1 MDRPVFLLVAG
12 DGNVTIS
19 SQNMHL
25 PLATVSLFSVLLGVL
40 QVLGALGVFLYGMKI
55 TSESVQ
61 RVAGSKMRDAL
72 STLTTNRFTGILT
85 GFITTS
91 LVQSSSATTVLVVS
105 FVNAGLLTLVQAIGL
120 IMGANL
126 GTTITAW
133 IVALVGKFSVSSA
146 ALPLIGIGLPFVFIG
161 KDKAKSWG
169 EMLLGFGLLFFGLGL
184 LKDSV
189 PDLQL
194 MMKTDPVTAD
204 AIRDVVGWMGGRG
217 FASIL
222 MYLVGGIVLTLMV
235 QSSSA
240 AMAITVTCAING
252 WLGDLSDPVAVFQN
266 SAAIVLGENIG
277 TTVTAWL
284 AALGANAN
292 AKRAARA
299 HFLFNVIGVIWMLVV
314 FVPVTNV
321 VWGLAGALPESM
333 RSASDKFQSSEIA
346 FATAIFHS
354 SFNFLNICLL
364 VWFVPQIAGL
374 VQMWV
379 KDKHGG
385 EEKPRLKYISQG
397 LVELGELNLA
407 EAETA
412 TRRMHSLASRMFDG
426 FVSVLHRPDEDL
438 SREVAELKAME
449 DECDVLLHDITSY
462 LIQCSSHEIGP
473 ANASRITA
481 MLRVVSEYEE
491 ATDRIYRLVKT
502 LQRKHKDGRVFRAD
516 HSREISALC
525 SQVRAILD
533 LSGNSLSGVNGEMID
548 QANQNEDRIDRLRK
562 QHNEGAIKRMQSGA
576 DVPTEMVYTEL
587 NNHLEAIGNHALNII
602 QSAELMTGKATLR
615 VDDV

>member
-1 MDRPVFLLVAG
+1 MDLPVASITTFSVVAG
-12 DGNVTIS
+12 
-19 SQNMHL
+19 L
-25 PLATVSLFSVLLGVL
+25 L

-55 TSESVQ
+55 TSEAVQ
-61 RVAGSKMRDAL
+61 RVAGSKMRQAL
-72 STLTTNRFTGILT
+72 SSMTGNRFSAILT
-85 GFITTS
+85 GFFTTS

-105 FVNAGLLTLVQAIGL
+105 FVNAGLLTLIQAIGV

-133 IVALVGKFSVSSA
+133 IVAVVGKFSISSI
-146 ALPLIGIGLPFVFIG
+146 ALPLIGVGLPFVFIG

-169 EMLLGFGLLFFGLGL
+169 ELLLGFGLVFFGLGL
-184 LKDSV
+184 LRDSV
-189 PDLQL
+189 PDLQM
-194 MMKTDPVTAD
+194 MMKTDPLTAD
-204 AIRDVVGWMGGRG
+204 AIRDIVTWMGDRG
-217 FASIL
+217 FGSVL
-222 MYLVGGIVLTLMV
+222 LYLAGGIVLTLMV

-240 AMAITVTCAING
+240 AMAITITCALNG
-252 WLGDLSDPVAVFQN
+252 WLGDLSDPVTVFRN

-284 AALGANAN
+284 AALGANSN

-299 HFLFNVIGVIWMLVV
+299 HFLFNVIGVIWMLVL
-314 FVPVTNV
+314 FVPATAL
-321 VWGLAGALPESM
+321 VWKIAEVMPDSA
-333 RSASDKFQSSEIA
+333 RSATDKFQTSEIA

-354 SFNFLNICLL
+354 AFNFLNICLL
-364 VWFVPQIAGL
+364 VGFIPQIAGL

-379 KDKHGG
+379 KDKAG
-385 EEKPRLKYISQG
+385 ESSVPRLKYISQG

-407 EAETA
+407 EAESS
-412 TRRMHSLASRMFDG
+412 TRRMHTLTSRMFDG
-426 FVSVLHRPDEDL
+426 FVSVLKRPDEDL
-438 SREVAELKAME
+438 AREVVELKGME
-449 DECDVLLHDITSY
+449 DECDVLLHDITFY

-473 ANASRITA
+473 ANAGRITS

-502 LQRKHKDGRVFRAD
+502 LQRKRKEERIFGAEHN
-516 HSREISALC
+516 REIGALC
-525 SQVRAILD
+525 GQVRAILD
-533 LSGNSLSGVNGEMID
+533 LCGNSLTGVNGEMLD
-548 QANQNEDRIDRLRK
+548 HANQLEDRIDRLRK
-562 QHNEGAIKRMQSGA
+562 QHNQGAIKRMQSGA

-602 QSAELMTGKATLR
+602 QNSELLTGKGTLR